1 MSEHVV
7 IEPYL
12 YLTNNTKGKGFRSK
26 FIDAFNVW
34 LKVSPRELEIVKGI
48 VKKLHNA
55 SLLIDD
61 IEDNS
66 KLRRGI
72 PCAHLIFGVPAT
84 INSANYIYFEAL
96 NDCRLLQ
103 NVDSIRVFMDE
114 MLNLHRGQAMDIH
127 WRDNVSCPTEE
138 EYIQMT
144 MDKTGGLFRLSVGL
158 MQSLSTNKEA
168 DFTPLVNKLA
178 ALFQILDDY
187 LNMRSSRY
195 HKNKSYAED
204 LTEGK
209 FSFPI
214 LHSIQ
219 SNPQDKRLINI
230 LKTNPTDDLIKRYAV
245 DVMRSTGSFEYT
257 IKVVHQLERE
267 VHEHISKM
275 GSNIQLT
282 RIIDALLQQIEPED
296 ECHQDVNNDNSNNQ
310 YQKCD
315 GCECK
320 SSS

>member
-1 MSEHVV
+1 MSNGNSTATTSNSSSAIHIVQ
-7 IEPYL
+7 EPYL
-12 YLTNNTKGKGFRSK
+12 YLTNNTQGKEFRSTL
-26 FIDAFNVW
+26 IDAFNVW
-34 LKVSPRELEIVKGI
+34 LNVPTQELEIVKGI

-72 PCAHLIFGVPAT
+72 PCAHLIFGTPAT
-84 INSANYIYFEAL
+84 INSANYMYFEAL
-96 NDCRLLQ
+96 KDTQMLQ
-103 NVDSIRVFMDE
+103 NTAAIQVFMDE

-127 WRDNVSCPTEE
+127 WRDNVECPSEE
-138 EYIQMT
+138 EYIQMV

-158 MQSLSTNKEA
+158 MQALSSNQTT
-168 DFTPLVNKLA
+168 DFTTLVNKLA

-195 HKNKSYAED
+195 HKNKSFAED

-214 LHSIQ
+214 LHSVR

-230 LKTNPTDDLIKRYAV
+230 LKQNTTDELIKRYAV
-245 DVMRSTGSFEYT
+245 EVMQSTGSFEYT
-257 IKVVHQLERE
+257 IKVVHRLEHE
-267 VHEHISKM
+267 VYDSINKI
-275 GSNIQLT
+275 GSNPCLEK
-282 RIIDALLQQIEPED
+282 IIKLLLQQIDPIDDCNTE
-296 ECHQDVNNDNSNNQ
+296 QSDNV
-310 YQKCD
+310 
-315 GCECK
+315 
-320 SSS
+320 